1 MVIIAIIVAV
11 LMVVIDQVSKFLVV
25 QNMELGESVT
35 IIPGLL
41 DFTYT
46 HNDGMAFGIGS
57 ESFRWVFIV
66 VTLVVCG
73 LLIFMT
79 TKDDF
84 KSKVFYA
91 AVALIVGGGI
101 GNLID
106 RIFNGYV
113 VDFLALSFFPPVCN
127 FADYCVTAGT
137 ILLIVF
143 IVFYYGKNKKQT
155 DNSDNNE

>member
-1 MVIIAIIVAV
+1 MIIAIIVAV
-11 LMVVIDQVSKFLVV
+11 LLVVIDQISKFLIV

-35 IIPGLL
+35 IIPGVL

-46 HNDGMAFGIGS
+46 HNDGMAFGLGS
-57 ESFRWVFIV
+57 GFRWVFIA
-66 VTLVVCG
+66 VTLLVCG
-73 LLIFMT
+73 ILIFMM
-79 TKDDF
+79 TKEDF
-84 KSKVFYA
+84 KSKVYYA
-91 AVALIVGGGI
+91 SVALIVGGGI

-137 ILLIVF
+137 ILLVVF
-143 IVFYYGKNKKQT
+143 IIFYYGKNKNQT
-155 DNSDNNE
+155 VNVDKSE